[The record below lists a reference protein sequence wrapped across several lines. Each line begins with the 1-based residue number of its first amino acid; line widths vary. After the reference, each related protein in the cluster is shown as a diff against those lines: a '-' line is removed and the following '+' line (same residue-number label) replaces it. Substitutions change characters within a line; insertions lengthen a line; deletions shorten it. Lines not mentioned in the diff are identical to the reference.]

1 MHRTTELQDR
11 LANLRPLVS
20 GLLDCFN
27 ETENNAR
34 RGEWEFAE
42 TNLRKLFRNATAIR
56 KQRAALLRELR
67 LARREEAP

>member
-11 LANLRPLVS
+11 LAKLRPLVS
-20 GLLDCFN
+20 GVLDCFN

-34 RGEWEFAE
+34 RGEWDSAE

-56 KQRAALLRELR
+56 KQRLAVLRELR
-67 LARREEAP
+67 LARREDEP

>member
-11 LANLRPLVS
+11 QAKLRPLVS

-34 RGEWEFAE
+34 RGEWEFGE
-42 TNLRKLFRNATAIR
+42 TNLRKLFRDATAIR
-56 KQRAALLRELR
+56 KQRLAVLREVR
-67 LARREEAP
+67 LARRAEAP